1 MENFKTDFEKTLKK
15 TIYLKRKLLSKI
27 LMQKNSQAKV
37 SQIGKMRIGNF
48 QILIKLLKKKLE
60 N

>member
-27 LMQKNSQAKV
+27 LTQKNSQAKV
-37 SQIGKMRIGNF
+37 SQIGKTRIGNF